1 MKSHI
6 NANFVKNSLLILQF
20 WYVTE
25 ELTLAKS
32 LMSVKFVT
40 SDLPKNQPS
49 KHIGE
54 FTPEKCLTN
63 VNFAKNNSSL
73 LQILQYIKEFTP
85 EKSLTNVNFVLN
97 DSFS

>member
-1 MKSHI
+1 M

-54 FTPEKCLTN
+54 FTPEKCPIN
-63 VNFAKNNSSL
+63 VNFAKNDSSSL
-73 LQILQYIKEFTP
+73 TIFQHTKGFTP
-85 EKSLTNVNFVLN
+85 EKSRMLVICAVKSSN
-97 DSFS
+97 S